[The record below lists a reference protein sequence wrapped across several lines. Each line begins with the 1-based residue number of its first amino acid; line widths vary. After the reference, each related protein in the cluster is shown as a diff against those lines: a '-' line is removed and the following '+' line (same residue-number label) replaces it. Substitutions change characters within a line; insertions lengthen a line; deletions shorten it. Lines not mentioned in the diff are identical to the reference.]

1 MADAGEEKSSGSLSA
16 SRIAGVRDC
25 FAGTP
30 LFRGLPAAATA
41 AFFEEMSW
49 FSLPGG
55 SILFRQGEQGEA
67 LYLVV
72 SGRLVVLAEGRS
84 GEPVLV
90 AEAGVGETVGEMAL
104 ISGETRSAT
113 VMALRDSEVLEI
125 TRRDFE
131 RILERYPSVALPLA
145 RDLSARL
152 SQRLRHDAPGGAP
165 RNFALL
171 PLAPGLPLESLGRAR
186 AAALAAHA
194 PRVRVLSPADGLH
207 ESEWFTALESASDFC
222 VYCAE
227 PEITPWTRLCLR
239 QADRILLVCRPDKP
253 LPPVLPHE
261 LAPAEVGHRPLDLV
275 LLESADGPLPA
286 PSAAWLSRIPAKFH
300 CRVRPGNAGDTARLA
315 RFLLGRAVGL
325 VLSGGGARGLAHI
338 GVVRALREAG
348 IAFDLVAGSSMG
360 AIIAAGVALEWTD
373 AELSA
378 RVRHSFVDTNPL
390 SDLALPFIAFTRG
403 RKVSSH
409 LRAQFGDV
417 RVEDLWRPYFCISS
431 NLTTARSVVH
441 RDGPLWLALRASVAI
456 PGLLPPVIER
466 GEVLVDG
473 GVMDN
478 LPIDLMRTQHRGP
491 VIGVNVGATR
501 GLTSVVDDLE
511 NVPLWRLLLK
521 GRRGVPWIVPV
532 LVRAGTISSDIQNEL
547 ARRQADLLLVPPLE
561 AVDILDWKAFDRAV
575 EIGYR
580 YASEQLAHTPLK
592 L

>member
-1 MADAGEEKSSGSLSA
+1 M
-16 SRIAGVRDC
+16 
-25 FAGTP
+25 
-30 LFRGLPAAATA
+30 
-41 AFFEEMSW
+41 
-49 FSLPGG
+49 
-55 SILFRQGEQGEA
+55 
-67 LYLVV
+67 
-72 SGRLVVLAEGRS
+72 
-84 GEPVLV
+84 
-90 AEAGVGETVGEMAL
+90 
-104 ISGETRSAT
+104 
-113 VMALRDSEVLEI
+113 
-125 TRRDFE
+125 
-131 RILERYPSVALPLA
+131 
-145 RDLSARL
+145 
-152 SQRLRHDAPGGAP
+152 
-165 RNFALL
+165 
-171 PLAPGLPLESLGRAR
+171 
-186 AAALAAHA
+186 
-194 PRVRVLSPADGLH
+194 
-207 ESEWFTALESASDFC
+207 
-222 VYCAE
+222 
-227 PEITPWTRLCLR
+227 
-239 QADRILLVCRPDKP
+239 
-253 LPPVLPHE
+253 PPVLLHE
-261 LAPAEVGHRPLDLV
+261 LAPAEVAHRPLDLV
-275 LLESADGPLPA
+275 LLESTDGPLPA
-286 PSAAWLSRIPAKFH
+286 PSSAWLSRIPAKFH

-373 AELSA
+373 EELSA

-403 RKVSSH
+403 RKVSRL
-409 LRAQFGDV
+409 LRAQFGEV
-417 RVEDLWRPYFCISS
+417 QVEDLWRPYFCISS

-466 GEVLVDG
+466 GEVLVNG

-478 LPIDLMRTQHRGP
+478 LPIDLMRAQHRGP

-501 GLTSVVDDLE
+501 GLTSAVEDLE
-511 NVPLWRLLLK
+511 NVPLWRLLFK

-561 AVDILDWKAFDRAV
+561 AVNILDWKAFDRAV

-580 YASEQLAHTPLK
+580 YASEQLAQTSFK

>member
-1 MADAGEEKSSGSLSA
+1 MAGAGGEDSGGAFSE
-16 SRIAGVRDC
+16 SRIAGVRSC
-25 FAGTP
+25 FAAAP
-30 LFRGLPAAATA
+30 LFRGLPAAAAA

-72 SGRLVVLAEGRS
+72 SGRLVILAEDPG

-104 ISGETRSAT
+104 ISGAPRSAT
-113 VMALRDSEVLEI
+113 VMALRDSELLEI

-131 RILERYPSVALPLA
+131 RILERHPGVALPLA
-145 RDLSARL
+145 RDLAARL
-152 SQRLRHDAPGGAP
+152 SQRLRHDAPGGAA

-171 PLAPGLPLESLGRAR
+171 PLAPGLPLESLGRDL

-194 PRVRVLSPADGLH
+194 PRARILGPADGGH
-207 ESEWFTALESASDFC
+207 ESEWFTALEQASDFC

-239 QADRILLVCRPDKP
+239 QADRILLVCRPDQP
-253 LPPVLPHE
+253 APPVLLHQ

-275 LLESADGPLPA
+275 LLEPAQGPLPA
-286 PSAAWLSRIPAKFH
+286 PCAAWLSRIPAKFH
-300 CRVRPGNAGDTARLA
+300 CRVRPGIAGDTARLA
-315 RFLLGRAVGL
+315 RFLLGCAMGL

-338 GVVRALREAG
+338 GVIRALREAG
-348 IAFDLVAGSSMG
+348 IALDLVAGTSMG
-360 AIIAAGVALEWTD
+360 AIIAAGVALEWSD
-373 AELSA
+373 EELSA

-403 RKVSSH
+403 RKVSRLLH
-409 LRAQFGDV
+409 AQFGEV
-417 RVEDLWRPYFCISS
+417 QVEDLWRPYFCTSS

-478 LPIDLMRTQHRGP
+478 FPIDLMHGQHRGP
-491 VIGVNVGATR
+491 VIGVNVGATQ
-501 GLTSVVDDLE
+501 GLASAVDDLE

-521 GRRGVPWIVPV
+521 GRRNVPWIIPV
-532 LVRAGTISSDIQNEL
+532 LVRAGTISSNVQNEL

-561 AVDILDWKAFDRAV
+561 EIDILDWKAFDRAV

-580 YASEQLAHTPLK
+580 YASERLAETPLK